1 MFFPA
6 AIRSVLALAALA
18 AIGIPTFL
26 PALHLLPGMSHG
38 DCACGEH
45 RSAGDPVYERA
56 ARVASQSDACGGC
69 EHGSCVAPADDLAA
83 ESVARSGWVERR
95 IDADSDCLLCA
106 LFASFVLSQPEQ
118 GYVPPTIDVVTVQE
132 LSAPAPVQIALRSA
146 ACRGPPAAV

>member
-38 DCACGEH
+38 DCGCGGH
-45 RSAGDPVYERA
+45 LTVGDPVYDRA
-56 ARVASQSDACGGC
+56 SSIASQSDTCGGC
-69 EHGSCVAPADDLAA
+69 EHGTCVTTVDECVAGP
-83 ESVARSGWVERR
+83 VAREGRGELRTA
-95 IDADSDCLLCA
+95 ADSDCLLCA

-118 GYVPPTIDVVTVQE
+118 GYVLPTIDVVAVQE
-132 LSAPAPVQIALRSA
+132 LPASAPVEFDLRSA
-146 ACRGPPAAV
+146 ACRGPPAVV